1 METLNH
7 YKWIILSG
15 LELLVILYLSFRL
28 RKSKRSNPE
37 EIEIKK
43 SKGSSIDMD
52 EMMKNIHLSNELYKK
67 LSRVCHPD
75 RFAGTPLT
83 ELANEIFQEVQQSS
97 KNYAQLLLLQDRIT
111 NELQIKV

>member
-1 METLNH
+1 MEAILQH
-7 YKWIILSG
+7 KWLIISA

-37 EIEIKK
+37 EIELKK

-52 EMMKNIHLSNELYKK
+52 EIMKNIHLSAELHKK
-67 LSRVCHPD
+67 LSRICHPD
-75 RFAGTPLT
+75 RFASTPFT
-83 ELANEIFQEVQQSS
+83 DLANELFQEVQQSS

-111 NELQIKV
+111 NELQIKD

>member
-7 YKWIILSG
+7 YKWHIVSG
-15 LELLVILYLSFRL
+15 LELIFIFILLIRL
-28 RKSKRSNPE
+28 RKLKRSNPE
-37 EIEIKK
+37 EQEIRK
-43 SKGSSIDMD
+43 SKSSNIDMD

-75 RFAGTPLT
+75 RFAGTPFT
-83 ELANEIFQEVQQSS
+83 DLANEIFQEVQQSS
-97 KNYAQLLLLQDRIT
+97 KNYAQLLMLQDRIT

>member
-1 METLNH
+1 METILQH
-7 YKWIILSG
+7 KWLIISA
-15 LELLVILYLSFRL
+15 LELLVILFLLFRL

-52 EMMKNIHLSNELYKK
+52 EMMKNIHLSAELYKK

-83 ELANEIFQEVQQSS
+83 ELANELFQEVQQSS

-111 NELQIKV
+111 NELQIKD